1 MLDVPG
7 GLLVLSVVGD
17 RLVAACG
24 VTHGPGIAR
33 AVRAAGPA
41 IAAGA
46 RLDLGAAHAAA
57 TDLAALTAVLRAAG
71 EEAPPLALLV
81 GPEGG
86 LTDDEVRTLVAQGW
100 QTVTLGRRILRAET
114 AALAGVAVLMAR
126 SGELDA

>member
-1 MLDVPG
+1 MIA
-7 GLLVLSVVGD
+7 
-17 RLVAACG
+17 VA
-24 VTHGPGIAR
+24 T
-33 AVRAAGPA
+33 
-41 IAAGA
+41 
-46 RLDLGAAHAAA
+46 
-57 TDLAALTAVLRAAG
+57 VLRAAG

-100 QTVTLGRRILRAET
+100 QTVTLGRRILQRQR